1 MLINP
6 KGEMEMKT
14 TKNIKEYTIKQSD
27 DTIKLHA
34 IIAAIAIYARKHWD
48 VSAILKHQDR
58 IILEFNN
65 GEMLSLNIK
74 KIS

>member
-1 MLINP
+1 
-6 KGEMEMKT
+6 MKNEKSSKT
-14 TKNIKEYTIKQSD
+14 IKEYTIKQAD
-27 DTIKLHA
+27 DTIKLNS
-34 IIAAIAIYARKHWD
+34 IIADIATYARKHWD